1 MGDYVDCGY
10 YSVETASLLVA
21 LKVHYPDHITI
32 LRGNH
37 ESQQGEQE
45 PMVRNV
51 MTFKSCSPTVGAT
64 VMSFD
69 SEREVLLAWRVSA
82 REVFPAV
89 ICTLLP
95 FSV

>member
-1 MGDYVDCGY
+1 VG
-10 YSVETASLLVA
+10 ELLVA

-37 ESQQGEQE
+37 ESQQIANLVTVQGEQE